1 MSRRKTST
9 REKKPRFRKGDDWQR
24 NFFPFWIGQVLSLL
38 GSRVV
43 QFALI
48 WYLAQTTGS
57 ATTLALAALVGLV
70 PEILLSPIAGV
81 YVDRWDRQLVMI
93 VADGAVALASW
104 GLAYLFWVDAVE
116 IWIIYVILFIR
127 AVGGSFHLPAM
138 QASISL
144 MVPDEQLTRVNGLN
158 QVVNGVLTIA
168 GPALGA
174 FVLVLLP
181 YYGVMLVDVATAILA
196 IFLLMIVD
204 VPLPDRE
211 SPGEERSSIWLDFR
225 EGMGY
230 LVSWRGLMII
240 VGMAM
245 LTRLLLTPAYM
256 LLPLMVSGYFN
267 GSAGQLGL
275 LEGIL
280 GLGMLAGGVI
290 LSLWGGFKRRIYT
303 TMAGFVVLGIGLL
316 VLGAAPAGLFVMALF
331 GVLVIGL
338 AVPLVDGPMMAI
350 LQATVDPS
358 IQGRVFTLM
367 GSMVG
372 LAAPIGLILA
382 GPVSDWLGIQIWFL
396 LSGILC
402 VIIGISLY
410 FIPSVV
416 YIEGQ
421 RPDLGQ
427 EEAT

>member
-1 MSRRKTST
+1 MSRRKTT
-9 REKKPRFRKGDDWQR
+9 AREKKDPPHKGNDWQR
-24 NFFPFWIGQVLSLL
+24 NFFPLWIGQVLSLI

-70 PEILLSPIAGV
+70 PEILLGPIAGA

-104 GLAYLFWVDAVE
+104 VLAYLFWADAVE
-116 IWIIYVILFIR
+116 IWVIYVILFIR
-127 AVGGSFHLPAM
+127 SIGGSFHLPAM

-144 MVPDEQLTRVNGLN
+144 MVPEEQLTRVNGLN
-158 QVVNGVLTIA
+158 QMVNGVLTIA

-174 FVLVLLP
+174 FMLLLLP

-196 IFLLMIVD
+196 IFLLMVVN

-211 SPGEERSSIWLDFR
+211 DPGQEQPSLWLDLR

-230 LVSWRGLMII
+230 LLGWRGLMIM

-245 LTRLLLTPAYM
+245 LTRFLLTPAYT
-256 LLPLMVSGYFN
+256 LLPLMVSDYFN
-267 GSAGQLGL
+267 GPPGQLGL
-275 LEGIL
+275 LEGFL

-316 VLGAAPAGLFVMALF
+316 VMGLAPAGLFVVALA

-350 LQATVDPS
+350 LQASVDPN
-358 IQGRVFTLM
+358 IQGRVFSLM
-367 GSMVG
+367 GSLVG

-382 GPVSDWLGIQIWFL
+382 GPISDWLGIQFWFL

-416 YIEGQ
+416 HIETQ
-421 RPDLGQ
+421 RPVLGQ
-427 EEAT
+427 EEAI

>member
-1 MSRRKTST
+1 MSNRKTT
-9 REKKPRFRKGDDWQR
+9 ARAKKDPPYRGDDWQR
-24 NFFPFWIGQVLSLL
+24 NFFPMWIGQVLSLI

-70 PEILLSPIAGV
+70 PEILLGPIAGA

-93 VADGAVALASW
+93 VSDGAVALASW

-127 AVGGSFHLPAM
+127 SIGGSFHLPAM
-138 QASISL
+138 QSSISL
-144 MVPDEQLTRVNGLN
+144 MVPEEQLTRVNGLN
-158 QVVNGVLTIA
+158 QMVNGVLTIA

-174 FVLVLLP
+174 FMLLLLP
-181 YYGVMLVDVATAILA
+181 YYGIMLVDVATAILA
-196 IFLLMIVD
+196 IFLLMVIN
-204 VPLPDRE
+204 VPLPDRKD
-211 SPGEERSSIWLDFR
+211 PGQEQPSLWLDLR
-225 EGMGY
+225 EGMAY
-230 LVSWRGLMII
+230 LLGWRGLMIM

-245 LTRLLLTPAYM
+245 LTRFLLTPAYT

-267 GSAGQLGL
+267 GPPGQLGL
-275 LEGIL
+275 LEGFL

-316 VLGAAPAGLFVMALF
+316 VMGLAPAGLFVIALA

-350 LQATVDPS
+350 LQASVDPN
-358 IQGRVFTLM
+358 IQGRVFSLM
-367 GSMVG
+367 GSLVG
-372 LAAPIGLILA
+372 LAAPVGLILA
-382 GPVSDWLGIQIWFL
+382 GPISDWLGIQTWFL

-416 YIEGQ
+416 HIEAQ
-421 RPDLGQ
+421 RPVLGQ
-427 EEAT
+427 EEAI

>member
-1 MSRRKTST
+1 MSKRKTT
-9 REKKPRFRKGDDWQR
+9 ARVKKDPPRKGNDWQR
-24 NFFPFWIGQVLSLL
+24 NFFPLWIGQALSLI

-70 PEILLSPIAGV
+70 PEILLGPIAGA

-93 VADGAVALASW
+93 VSDGAVALASW

-127 AVGGSFHLPAM
+127 SIGGSFHLPAM
-138 QASISL
+138 QSSISL
-144 MVPDEQLTRVNGLN
+144 MVPEEQLTRVNGLN
-158 QVVNGVLTIA
+158 QMVNGVLTIA

-174 FVLVLLP
+174 FMLILLP
-181 YYGVMLVDVATAILA
+181 YYGIMLVDVATAILA
-196 IFLLMIVD
+196 IFLLMVIN
-204 VPLPDRE
+204 VPLPDRKD
-211 SPGEERSSIWLDFR
+211 PGQEQPSLWLDLR

-230 LVSWRGLMII
+230 LLSWRGLMVM

-245 LTRLLLTPAYM
+245 LTRFLLTPAYT
-256 LLPLMVSGYFN
+256 LLPLMVSDYFN
-267 GSAGQLGL
+267 GPPGQLGL
-275 LEGIL
+275 LEGFL
-280 GLGMLAGGVI
+280 GLGMLAGGVV

-316 VLGAAPAGLFVMALF
+316 VMGVAPPGLFVIALA

-350 LQATVDPS
+350 MQASVDPK
-358 IQGRVFTLM
+358 IQGRVFSLM
-367 GSMVG
+367 GSLVG

-396 LSGILC
+396 FSGIVC
-402 VIIGISLY
+402 VIIGVSLF

-416 YIEGQ
+416 HIETQ
-421 RPDLGQ
+421 RPVLSQ
-427 EEAT
+427 EEAI

>member
-1 MSRRKTST
+1 MSNRKTT
-9 REKKPRFRKGDDWQR
+9 ARAKKEPHHRGDDWQR
-24 NFFPFWIGQVLSLL
+24 NFFPMWIGQVLSLI

-70 PEILLSPIAGV
+70 PEILLGPIAGA
-81 YVDRWDRQLVMI
+81 YVDRWDRQMVMI

-104 GLAYLFWVDAVE
+104 GLAYLFWADAVE
-116 IWIIYVILFIR
+116 IWVIYIILFIR
-127 AVGGSFHLPAM
+127 SIGGSFHLPAM

-144 MVPDEQLTRVNGLN
+144 MVPEEQLTRVNGLN
-158 QVVNGVLTIA
+158 QMVSGVLTIA

-174 FVLVLLP
+174 FMLLLLP
-181 YYGVMLVDVATAILA
+181 YYGIMLVDVATAILA
-196 IFLLMIVD
+196 IFLLMLVN

-211 SPGEERSSIWLDFR
+211 EPGHEQPSLWLDLR

-230 LVSWRGLMII
+230 LLGWRGLMIM

-245 LTRLLLTPAYM
+245 LTRLLLTPAYT

-267 GSAGQLGL
+267 GPPGQLGL
-275 LEGIL
+275 LEGFL

-316 VLGAAPAGLFVMALF
+316 VMGLAPAGLFVIALA

-350 LQATVDPS
+350 LQATVDPN
-358 IQGRVFTLM
+358 IQGRVFSLM
-367 GSMVG
+367 GSLVG

-382 GPVSDWLGIQIWFL
+382 GPISDWLGIQFWFL

-402 VIIGISLY
+402 VIIGISLN

-416 YIEGQ
+416 HIETQ
-421 RPDLGQ
+421 RPVLGQ
-427 EEAT
+427 EEAI

>member
-1 MSRRKTST
+1 MSKRKTT
-9 REKKPRFRKGDDWQR
+9 ARGKKDPRRIGNDWQR
-24 NFFPFWIGQVLSLL
+24 NFFPLWIGQALSLI

-70 PEILLSPIAGV
+70 PEILLGPIAGA

-93 VADGAVALASW
+93 VSDGAVALASW

-127 AVGGSFHLPAM
+127 SIGGSFHLPAM
-138 QASISL
+138 QSSISL
-144 MVPDEQLTRVNGLN
+144 MVPEEQLTRVNGLN
-158 QVVNGVLTIA
+158 QMVNGVLTIA

-174 FVLVLLP
+174 FMLLLLP
-181 YYGVMLVDVATAILA
+181 YYGIMLVDVATAILA
-196 IFLLMIVD
+196 IFLLMVIN
-204 VPLPDRE
+204 VPLPDRKD
-211 SPGEERSSIWLDFR
+211 PGQEQPSLWLDLR

-230 LVSWRGLMII
+230 LLGWRGLMIM

-245 LTRLLLTPAYM
+245 LTRFLLTPAYT
-256 LLPLMVSGYFN
+256 LLPLMVSDYFN
-267 GSAGQLGL
+267 GPPGQLGL
-275 LEGIL
+275 LEGFL

-316 VLGAAPAGLFVMALF
+316 VMGVAPAGLFVIALA

-350 LQATVDPS
+350 MQASVDPK
-358 IQGRVFTLM
+358 IQGRVFSLM
-367 GSMVG
+367 GSLVG

-396 LSGILC
+396 FSGIVC
-402 VIIGISLY
+402 VIIGVSLF

-416 YIEGQ
+416 HIETQ
-421 RPDLGQ
+421 RPVLNQ
-427 EEAT
+427 EEAI

>member
-9 REKKPRFRKGDDWQR
+9 REKKSTLRKGDEWQR
-24 NFFPFWIGQVLSLL
+24 NFFPLWIGQVLSLI

-57 ATTLALAALVGLV
+57 ASTLALAALVGLV
-70 PEILLSPIAGV
+70 PEILLGPIAGA

-127 AVGGSFHLPAM
+127 AIGGSFHLPAM

-144 MVPDEQLTRVNGLN
+144 MVPEEQLTRVNGLN
-158 QVVNGVLTIA
+158 QIVNGALTIA

-174 FVLVLLP
+174 FILVLLP

-196 IFLLMIVD
+196 IFLLMVVN
-204 VPLPDRE
+204 VPLPDRGG
-211 SPGEERSSIWLDFR
+211 PGEEQPSIWRDLR

-230 LVSWRGLMII
+230 LLSWRGLMII

-245 LTRLLLTPAYM
+245 LTRLLLTPAYT

-275 LEGIL
+275 LEGVL
-280 GLGMLAGGVI
+280 GLGMLAGGVV
-290 LSLWGGFKRRIYT
+290 LTLWGGFKRRIYT

-316 VLGAAPAGLFVMALF
+316 VLGMAPAGLFVVALA

-350 LQATVDPS
+350 LQATVDPN
-358 IQGRVFTLM
+358 IQGRVFSLM
-367 GSMVG
+367 GSLVG
-372 LAAPIGLILA
+372 LAAPVGLILA
-382 GPVSDWLGIQIWFL
+382 GPISDWLGIQTWFL

-416 YIEGQ
+416 HIEAQ
-421 RPDLGQ
+421 RPALGQ
-427 EEAT
+427 EEAI

>member
-1 MSRRKTST
+1 MSNRKTT
-9 REKKPRFRKGDDWQR
+9 ARAKKDPHHRGDDWQR
-24 NFFPFWIGQVLSLL
+24 NFFPMWIGQVLSLI

-70 PEILLSPIAGV
+70 PEILLGPIAGA
-81 YVDRWDRQLVMI
+81 YVDRWDRQMVMI

-104 GLAYLFWVDAVE
+104 GLAYLFWADAVE
-116 IWIIYVILFIR
+116 IWVIYIILFIR
-127 AVGGSFHLPAM
+127 SIGGSFHLPAM

-144 MVPDEQLTRVNGLN
+144 MVPEEQLTRVNGLN
-158 QVVNGVLTIA
+158 QMVSGVLTIA

-174 FVLVLLP
+174 FMLLLLP
-181 YYGVMLVDVATAILA
+181 YYGIMLVDVATAILA
-196 IFLLMIVD
+196 IFLLMLVN

-211 SPGEERSSIWLDFR
+211 ESGHEQPSLWLDLR

-230 LVSWRGLMII
+230 LLGWRGLMIM

-245 LTRLLLTPAYM
+245 LTRLLLTPAYT

-267 GSAGQLGL
+267 GPPGQLGL
-275 LEGIL
+275 LEGFL

-316 VLGAAPAGLFVMALF
+316 VMGLAPAGLFVIALA

-350 LQATVDPS
+350 LQATVDPN
-358 IQGRVFTLM
+358 IQGRVFSLM
-367 GSMVG
+367 GSLVG

-382 GPVSDWLGIQIWFL
+382 GPISDWLGIQFWFL

-402 VIIGISLY
+402 VIIGISLN

-416 YIEGQ
+416 HIETQ
-421 RPDLGQ
+421 RPVLGQ
-427 EEAT
+427 EEAI

>member
-1 MSRRKTST
+1 MSNRKTT
-9 REKKPRFRKGDDWQR
+9 ARAKKDPSHRGNDWQR
-24 NFFPFWIGQVLSLL
+24 NFFPMWIGQVLSLM

-70 PEILLSPIAGV
+70 PEILLGPIAGA
-81 YVDRWDRQLVMI
+81 YVDRWDRQMVMI

-104 GLAYLFWVDAVE
+104 GLAYLFWADAVE
-116 IWIIYVILFIR
+116 IWVIYIVLFIR
-127 AVGGSFHLPAM
+127 SIGGSFHLPAM

-144 MVPDEQLTRVNGLN
+144 MVPEEQLTRVNGLN
-158 QVVNGVLTIA
+158 QMVSGVLTIA

-174 FVLVLLP
+174 FMLLLLP
-181 YYGVMLVDVATAILA
+181 YYGIMLVDVATAILA
-196 IFLLMIVD
+196 IFLLMLVN

-211 SPGEERSSIWLDFR
+211 ESGHEQPSLWLDLR

-230 LVSWRGLMII
+230 LLGWRGLMIM

-245 LTRLLLTPAYM
+245 LTRLLLTPAYT

-267 GSAGQLGL
+267 GPPGQLGL
-275 LEGIL
+275 LEGFL

-316 VLGAAPAGLFVMALF
+316 VMGLAPAGLFVIALA

-350 LQATVDPS
+350 LQATVDPN
-358 IQGRVFTLM
+358 IQGRVFSLM
-367 GSMVG
+367 GSLVG

-382 GPVSDWLGIQIWFL
+382 GPISDWLGIQFWFL

-402 VIIGISLY
+402 VIIGISLN

-416 YIEGQ
+416 HIETQ
-421 RPDLGQ
+421 RPVLGQ
-427 EEAT
+427 EEAI